1 MIITM
6 AMTMTIIMTIAIVI
20 IITWIMMIM
29 MIITKVWG
37 DLVESTTS
45 DPLSLI
51 SYRALSIGRRTQ
63 KRPFLN

>member
-1 MIITM
+1 
-6 AMTMTIIMTIAIVI
+6 
-20 IITWIMMIM
+20 MIM

-37 DLVESTTS
+37 DLVESATS

-51 SYRALSIGRRTQ
+51 SYIA